1 MAISVGAREPDAR
14 GDEERRAA
22 VGHEAD
28 VHEGQQEVGRL
39 GGDDEVASASASE
52 SPMPTAGPLTAAS
65 TGLGMVRIVV
75 MIGW

>member
-1 MAISVGAREPDAR
+1 MTRSE
-14 GDEERRAA
+14 
-22 VGHEAD
+22 
-28 VHEGQQEVGRL
+28 
-39 GGDDEVASASASE
+39 ASASE